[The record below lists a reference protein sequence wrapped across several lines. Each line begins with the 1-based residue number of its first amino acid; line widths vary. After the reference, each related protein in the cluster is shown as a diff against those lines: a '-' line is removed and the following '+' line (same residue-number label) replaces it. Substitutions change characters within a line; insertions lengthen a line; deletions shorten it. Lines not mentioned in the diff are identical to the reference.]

1 MPTFDTPDP
10 IDLDVTTGMGRI
22 EIVATDRADTVAEV
36 LPSNP
41 RRHGDVTL
49 ARDATVEFTAGR
61 LRVLVPKRLNLFGPG
76 DSVDVRVQL
85 PTGSRVTVESA
96 YGSVVLR
103 GTFGVSAVRASYGA
117 VTIGR
122 TADLVLKVPYGELE
136 VQEVVGD
143 LTLTAGHGRHRVA
156 KVTGDVRITGSHGAI
171 DLGDI
176 GGDVEARASGPFT
189 IDRAGGNVTVQTA
202 YGAVRVRE
210 VTGGTVRLENGY
222 AEIEV
227 GVPAGVAAWVDA
239 ASQHGVVRNEL
250 TPEGGPGESDRTVEL
265 RLRANYGDVIVARSN
280 QKGLS

>member
-49 ARDATVEFTAGR
+49 AGDATVEFTAGR

-103 GTFGVSAVRASYGA
+103 GTFAVSAVRAAYGA

-122 TADLVLKVPYGELE
+122 TVDLVLKVPYGELE

-156 KVTGDVRITGSHGAI
+156 RVTGDVRITGSHGAI

-227 GVPAGVAAWVDA
+227 GVPTGVAAWVDA

-265 RLRANYGDVIVARSN
+265 RLRANYGDVIITRSN